1 MSIQTLNLLARASA
15 SLLPAMTRTGSI
27 PAIVGLM
34 SSLIPPGLTAFSW
47 LDQYLRNEYSPFYSK
62 CVWYLLPESLTLGH
76 FLSQFLAQE
85 ILGKETTLLADVGV
99 LAGGAIGSFRL
110 LQIGMRGKDH
120 TLDIPYTS
128 LAQRAVFGVIGIA
141 GIAQVVD
148 AIKNRI
154 LGLFA
159 FQSLD
164 PEQQYF
170 VLKHRSI
177 ETLGGPVKNCR
188 AVIIDGS
195 SSEWGG
201 RIDDLSWPLAE
212 ELYRNCEVRTYR
224 VDPNSTVPVCDAAE
238 KGKKALG
245 GPVDILALLGHGN
258 QYRMTLKKG
267 TDFRGSSDETAC
279 LKEHLQPDAQMIL
292 AGCNTATGN
301 NSLTEKV
308 SRHLNGI
315 EVTGFSAYFTPLFC
329 TTSWDGRKLSF
340 WSYFPRD
347 SQGNWIFPWT
357 NTARTFK
364 SMPSNEPQDVFRGVE
379 HPERGP

>member
-1 MSIQTLNLLARASA
+1 
-15 SLLPAMTRTGSI
+15 
-27 PAIVGLM
+27 
-34 SSLIPPGLTAFSW
+34 LTF
-47 LDQYLRNEYSPFYSK
+47 
-62 CVWYLLPESLTLGH
+62 GH
-76 FLSQFLAQE
+76 LLSQVAAPE
-85 ILGKETTLLADVGV
+85 ILGKETTLLADAGV
-99 LAGGAIGSFRL
+99 LAAGAIGSFRL
-110 LQIGMRGKDH
+110 LQIGMRGKNP

-128 LAQRAVFGVIGIA
+128 LSQRAVFGVIGIA

-177 ETLGGPVKNCR
+177 EALGGPVKSCR

-195 SSEWGG
+195 SSEWG
-201 RIDDLSWPLAE
+201 RRTEDHSWPLAE

-224 VDPNSTVPVCDAAE
+224 ANPNSTVPVCDAAE

-245 GPVDILALLGHGN
+245 GPVDILALLGHGS
-258 QYRMTLKKG
+258 QYLMALKKG
-267 TDFRGSSDETAC
+267 TYFRGSGDETAC
-279 LKEHLQPDAQMIL
+279 LKEHLQPDARMIL

-301 NSLTEKV
+301 NSLTEKI

-315 EVTGFSAYFTPLFC
+315 EVTGFSAYFSPDYS
-329 TTSWDGRKLSF
+329 TTSMDGKKLRIWSF
-340 WSYFPRD
+340 FPID
-347 SQGNWIFPWT
+347 SQGNWISPWS
-357 NTARTFK
+357 NIARTFK
-364 SMPSNEPQDVFRGVE
+364 STPNNEPQDVFRGVE
-379 HPERGP
+379 YPERGP